1 MTMDV
6 FGFEKEDFVDGV
18 ELGGA
23 ASFLEFAA
31 DADITLFV

>member
-1 MTMDV
+1 MDV

>member
-6 FGFEKEDFVDGV
+6 FGFEKGDFVDGV